1 MTVRLGKI
9 ELTAVQSLHTE
20 ESRTL
25 VEQRVPEQQGSVFQ
39 DLGRDPVTLLLEG
52 LLLGEQALPTLEK
65 LRQAQAKAEPLS
77 FAADIAEG
85 SELTEVV
92 IEDFRARQVAGYAAR
107 FRFSLRLREHVEP
120 PQPAGAATAA
130 VDRGVQADAA
140 GWADDNVAAA
150 GVLQDPASLGSA
162 LAERPGLL
170 QQVDMDDLG
179 GAVTQNLDAMDTE
192 QLGGML
198 ATVGELDPGK
208 ASALFEGIQKA
219 GGLGQMLQ
227 KYIAEGTSFIAQLR
241 KIPLSSIMKAFSGG
255 LEFLKALKDVAD
267 KASKLVGDIGSL
279 QLPKEIDA
287 IVKRGGK
294 G

>member
-9 ELTAVQSLHTE
+9 ELTAVQSLHSE

-39 DLGRDPVTLLLEG
+39 DLGRDPVTLVLEG
-52 LLLGEQALPTLEK
+52 LLLGEQAMSTLEK

-77 FAADIAEG
+77 FAADIAVG
-85 SELTEVV
+85 SELTDVV
-92 IEDFRARQVAGYAAR
+92 IEEFRARQVAGYAAR

-120 PQPAGAATAA
+120 PQPAGAATAE
-130 VDRGVQADAA
+130 VDAGVQADAA
-140 GWADDNVAAA
+140 AWADDNLAAA
-150 GVLQDPASLGSA
+150 GVLQDPASLGTA

-170 QQVDMDDLG
+170 DQMNMDDLG
-179 GAVTQNLDAMDTE
+179 AAVAGNLDGLDTG

-198 ATVGELDPGK
+198 SAIGDVDPSK

-219 GGLGQMLQ
+219 GGMGAMLQ
-227 KYIAEGTSFIAQLR
+227 KYIAEGANFIEQVKKL
-241 KIPLSSIMKAFSGG
+241 PLSSIMKAFSGG

-267 KASKLVGDIGSL
+267 KASKLLGDIGSL
-279 QLPKEIDA
+279 QLPKEIEA
-287 IVKRGGK
+287 IVKKGK

>member
-1 MTVRLGKI
+1 MAVRLGKI

-39 DLGRDPVTLLLEG
+39 DLGREPVTLVLEG
-52 LLLGEQALPTLEK
+52 LLLGDDALPTLEK
-65 LRQAQAKAEPLS
+65 LRQAQSKAEPLS

-92 IEDFRARQVAGYAAR
+92 IEDFRARQVAGHAAR

-130 VDRGVQADAA
+130 VDSGVRADAA
-140 GWADDNVAAA
+140 AWSDDNLAAA

-162 LAERPGLL
+162 LADNPALL
-170 QQVDMDDLG
+170 QQLDMDDLG
-179 GAVTQNLDAMDTE
+179 SAVTQNLDAMDTG
-192 QLGGML
+192 QLGDML
-198 ATVGELDPGK
+198 ATVGEIDPNK
-208 ASALFEGIQKA
+208 ASALFDGIQKA
-219 GGLGQMLQ
+219 GGMGAMLQ
-227 KYIAEGTSFIAQLR
+227 KYIAEGTNFVEQLR
-241 KIPLSSIMKAFSGG
+241 KIPLSSLMKAFSGG

-279 QLPKEIDA
+279 QLPPEIDA
-287 IVKRGGK
+287 IVKRGGRQ
-294 G
+294 